1 MEKPTRNNITDK
13 PTALMNAEK
22 KAQEKKTMQD
32 GDDGTTKTKTDYT
45 KHKKAQGQ

>member
-1 MEKPTRNNITDK
+1 
-13 PTALMNAEK
+13 MNAEK

-45 KHKKAQGQ
+45 KHKKAPGQSDHTNTQILKENKK

>member
-1 MEKPTRNNITDK
+1 
-13 PTALMNAEK
+13 MNAEK

-45 KHKKAQGQ
+45 KHKKVPGQSDHTNTQILKENKK